1 MRNRAGT
8 EITFSFWSL
17 RLRANGFVAYVVA
30 FAVSA
35 VLLAVAWRI
44 ATGDFGIFPA
54 VIAKGFSHIERFYRG
69 E

>member
-44 ATGDFGIFPA
+44 ATGDFGVFPT
-54 VIAKGFSHIERFYRG
+54 VIAKGFSRIVRLYRG